1 MPRVSEWP
9 PRSAAP
15 RPPPALC
22 LVRCEGRGICPAS
35 APRLVLLGGKFPP
48 VCGVPAGPA
57 VAQLWPVL
65 TPRAE
70 PARASLP
77 LGNAGWVS
85 KLGFTW
91 PRPYV
96 GVVGPIRV
104 PELVPVAPSAQMLLL
119 TSSSPP
125 VPPVPSQLGH
135 HFLRGPS

>member
-1 MPRVSEWP
+1 M
-9 PRSAAP
+9 A
-15 RPPPALC
+15 PAL
-22 LVRCEGRGICPAS
+22 RGSPAS
-35 APRLVLLGGKFPP
+35 AGPVPGEMGGPGDLP
-48 VCGVPAGPA
+48 SLCAPAGASRREVSAGICGVPAGPA

-85 KLGFTW
+85 KLGLTW

-96 GVVGPIRV
+96 GVVGPVRAA
-104 PELVPVAPSAQMLLL
+104 PGLVPVAPSAQMLLL

-125 VPPVPSQLGH
+125 VPPLPSQLGH